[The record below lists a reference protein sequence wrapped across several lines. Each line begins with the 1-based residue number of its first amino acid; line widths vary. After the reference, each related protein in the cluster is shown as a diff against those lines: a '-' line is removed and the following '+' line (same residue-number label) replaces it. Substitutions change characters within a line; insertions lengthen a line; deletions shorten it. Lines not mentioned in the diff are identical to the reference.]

1 MSTAGA
7 KRSKRMT
14 GYERKQAILKAAA
27 PVMAHSGLHGA
38 SVREIALAAG
48 VSEALLYKHFPSKQ
62 ALYDEALASARQYS
76 QFTIAR
82 FATLTP
88 STESFVLLTYATIDF
103 ILCGFPGRTAQEH
116 AADRLVFQSLLDDGA
131 YAHTVFA
138 DTAANWMD
146 YVVASYQAA
155 IAAGDIV
162 ELAIEPAHR
171 FRFVQQLGMA
181 LRLSHLPGVPAFDYA
196 CGKRDLADQAVLFS
210 LRGVGLSDEAIGEY
224 FHPKRL
230 RATLDS
236 IFPEE
241 TPQRRRL

>member
-1 MSTAGA
+1 MSAP
-7 KRSKRMT
+7 
-14 GYERKQAILKAAA
+14 ERKAAILEAAA
-27 PVMAHSGLHGA
+27 PVIAQAGLHGA
-38 SVREIALAAG
+38 SVREIAEAAG

-62 ALYDEALASARQYS
+62 ALYEEALASARQFS

-88 STESFVLLTYATIDF
+88 STASFVLLTYATIDF
-103 ILCGFPGRTAQEH
+103 ILFGFPGRRSRDH

-131 YAHTVFA
+131 HARAVLA

-162 ELAIEPAHR
+162 ELPIPPAHR

-181 LRLSHLPGVPAFDYA
+181 LRLSHLPDRPAFDYA
-196 CGKRDLADQAVLFS
+196 GGKRELADQAVLFS
-210 LRGVGLSDEAIGEY
+210 LRGVGLSDRAIREH
-224 FHPKRL
+224 FDPRRL
-230 RATLDS
+230 QAALGRL
-236 IFPEE
+236 FPEE
-241 TPQRRRL
+241 PA